1 LRRLLGASAL
11 CLTLSVLGSAATLI
25 TGKGTATGLL
35 PISGRPVNFDGQ
47 TPNSDF
53 SRLAYDSVGVLS
65 SAATNGTPALAEV
78 PFSTHVTPATKIKSL
93 EIVGNGG
100 IDNLQF
106 LSASASMPEPAS
118 YALFGAGLVGI
129 GALAVKKRNEN

>member
-1 LRRLLGASAL
+1 MRDCLRAGIA
-11 CLTLSVLGSAATLI
+11 AATVFGLI
-25 TGKGTATGLL
+25 
-35 PISGRPVNFDGQ
+35 
-47 TPNSDF
+47 
-53 SRLAYDSVGVLS
+53 
-65 SAATNGTPALAEV
+65 
-78 PFSTHVTPATKIKSL
+78 STHVTPATKIKSL